1 MIPEIIYVSV
11 CVSVCVCLCL
21 CVCILILSRP
31 TINSTQ
37 IGAKNVVLSGMFAY
51 HVWSSGFN
59 SQQHLKWAWWY
70 TPVTPTLRS
79 RGSRIQKLNIILHY
93 KWVQGQPWVYKTL
106 SKTSMHKYDL
116 TTWVLEMPFFK
127 SKNIFKSL
135 NTKHFT
141 WFCFYYIGYLII
153 LKLSQC

>member
-51 HVWSSGFN
+51 HV
-59 SQQHLKWAWWY
+59 
-70 TPVTPTLRS
+70 
-79 RGSRIQKLNIILHY
+79 
-93 KWVQGQPWVYKTL
+93 
-106 SKTSMHKYDL
+106 
-116 TTWVLEMPFFK
+116 
-127 SKNIFKSL
+127 
-135 NTKHFT
+135 
-141 WFCFYYIGYLII
+141 
-153 LKLSQC
+153 